1 MSRRP
6 GALLPSS
13 LRRPLGPSS
22 PTLKRPPSI
31 EPTAHAFL
39 CAALALDVRLK
50 RPLLPGPL
58 ASRSPRLGL
67 SDPLWSTWYLAV
79 HAHAR
84 SRSLTH
90 ARSLLVDNT
99 HTHARTHAHARTQP
113 CTQARPHTPRPR
125 GLAQYLTILRP
136 PVPPFALG
144 CCSPSSSRLLKTRPL
159 LPMFWPYC
167 SFETLSVLPVFI
179 TLLYGASISC

>member
-1 MSRRP
+1 VSRRP

-99 HTHARTHAHARTQP
+99 HTRTHART
-113 CTQARPHTPRPR
+113 HTPRPR

>member
-99 HTHARTHAHARTQP
+99 HTRTHARTRANTALHSGAPTHSTPSWP
-113 CTQARPHTPRPR
+113 CPIFDDIKTARPPFRP
-125 GLAQYLTILRP
+125 GLLLAILFP
-136 PVPPFALG
+136 TSENQTTASHVLAL
-144 CCSPSSSRLLKTRPL
+144 LFL
-159 LPMFWPYC
+159 
-167 SFETLSVLPVFI
+167 
-179 TLLYGASISC
+179 